1 MNLRDLFTGN
11 IPGNPL
17 ANIPLGDASDPAMN
31 RFTFNVIGGSLRP
44 GPGVN
49 TGMPGIEAWMQPP
62 TPAPAPKPAMPVD
75 MAAMGP
81 SNYAP
86 QAKPSYMGQG
96 PASMGHRSF
105 LGHAPQNPQTFN
117 PFGFETQTPFTGGLR
132 SRMTNWKMG

>member
-1 MNLRDLFTGN
+1 MTLKDLFTGN

-17 ANIPLGDASDPAMN
+17 AQIPLGDASDPQMN

-62 TPAPAPKPAMPVD
+62 AQTPAPTPEAPLGRLSSAGYSPM
-75 MAAMGP
+75 
-81 SNYAP
+81 

-105 LGHAPQNPQTFN
+105 LGMAPQNPQTFD
-117 PFGFETQTPFTGGLR
+117 PWGYQTQTPFTGGLR
-132 SRMTNWKMG
+132 SRMTGWKGMG